1 MEISEIAFVAYP
13 VIDIERSRGFYEG
26 VLGLQPSREFTG
38 ESYAWIEYDL
48 GANTFALAMMP
59 PGQWN
64 PSADGPSVGLEVEE
78 FDSAIAELKARSIP
92 FNVEAMETPVCRM
105 AVIADPDG
113 NKITIHKRHLEVH

>member
-1 MEISEIAFVAYP
+1 MKVSEIAFVAYP

-26 VLGLQPSREFTG
+26 VLGLQVSREFKG
-38 ESYAWIEYDL
+38 EGYAWIEYDL
-48 GANTFALAMMP
+48 GANTFAVAMMP

-92 FNVEAMETPVCRM
+92 FEVEAMETPVCRM

-113 NKITIHKRHLEVH
+113 NKITIHKRHSQEQ

>member
-1 MEISEIAFVAYP
+1 MKVSEIAFVAYP
-13 VIDIERSRGFYEG
+13 VIDLERSRGFYEG

-48 GANTFALAMMP
+48 GANTFAVAMMP

-78 FDSAIAELKARSIP
+78 FDSAIAELKARSVP
-92 FNVEAMETPVCRM
+92 FDVEAMETPVCRM

-113 NKITIHKRHLEVH
+113 NKITIHKRHPQVR

>member
-1 MEISEIAFVAYP
+1 MKISEIAFVAYP

-26 VLGLQPSREFTG
+26 VLGLEPSREFTG

-48 GANTFALAMMP
+48 GANTFAVAMMP

-92 FNVEAMETPVCRM
+92 FDVEAMETPVCRM

-113 NKITIHKRHLEVH
+113 NKITIHKRHPQVL

>member
-1 MEISEIAFVAYP
+1 MKLSEIAFVAYP

-38 ESYAWIEYDL
+38 ESSAWIEYDL
-48 GANTFALAMMP
+48 GANTFAVAMMP

-92 FNVEAMETPVCRM
+92 FDVKPAETPVCRM

-113 NKITIHKRHLEVH
+113 NKITIHKRHPQVN

>member
-1 MEISEIAFVAYP
+1 MKISEIAFVAYP

-26 VLGLQPSREFTG
+26 VLGLEPSREFTG
-38 ESYAWIEYDL
+38 ESFAWIEYDL
-48 GANTFALAMMP
+48 GANTFAVAMMP

-92 FNVEAMETPVCRM
+92 FDVEAMETPVCRM

-113 NKITIHKRHLEVH
+113 NKITIHKRHPQVL

>member
-1 MEISEIAFVAYP
+1 MKISEIAFVAYP
-13 VIDIERSRGFYEG
+13 VIDIDRSRGFYEG

-38 ESYAWIEYDL
+38 ASYAWIEYDL
-48 GANTFALAMMP
+48 GANTFAVAMMP

-78 FDSAIAELKARSIP
+78 FDSAVAELKARSIP
-92 FNVEAMETPVCRM
+92 FEVEAMETPVCRM

-113 NKITIHKRHLEVH
+113 NKITIHKRHPQAQ

>member
-1 MEISEIAFVAYP
+1 MKISEIAFVAYP
-13 VIDIERSRGFYEG
+13 VIDIERSRGFYKG

-48 GANTFALAMMP
+48 GANTFAVAMMP

-92 FNVEAMETPVCRM
+92 FDVEAMETPVCRM

-113 NKITIHKRHLEVH
+113 NKITIHKRHPQVH

>member
-1 MEISEIAFVAYP
+1 MKISEIAFVAYP

-48 GANTFALAMMP
+48 GANTFAVAMMR

-92 FNVEAMETPVCRM
+92 FDVEAMETPVCRM

-113 NKITIHKRHLEVH
+113 NKITIHKRHPQVH

>member
-1 MEISEIAFVAYP
+1 MKVSEIAFVAYP
-13 VIDIERSRGFYEG
+13 VIDLERSRGFYEG

-38 ESYAWIEYDL
+38 ESFAWIEYDL
-48 GANTFALAMMP
+48 GANTFAVAMMP

-78 FDSAIAELKARSIP
+78 FDSAIAELKARSVP
-92 FNVEAMETPVCRM
+92 FDVEAMETPVCRM

-113 NKITIHKRHLEVH
+113 NKITIHKRHPQAR

>member
-1 MEISEIAFVAYP
+1 MKISEIAFVAYP

-48 GANTFALAMMP
+48 GANTFAVAMMP

-92 FNVEAMETPVCRM
+92 FDVEAMETPVCRM

>member
-1 MEISEIAFVAYP
+1 MKISEISFVAYP
-13 VIDIERSRGFYEG
+13 VINIERSRGFYEG

-48 GANTFALAMMP
+48 GANTFAVAMMP

-92 FNVEAMETPVCRM
+92 FDVEAMETPVCRM

-113 NKITIHKRHLEVH
+113 NKITIHKRRPQVH

>member
-1 MEISEIAFVAYP
+1 MKISEIAFVAYP

-64 PSADGPSVGLEVEE
+64 PSADGPGVGLEVEE

-92 FNVEAMETPVCRM
+92 FDVEAMETPVCRM

-113 NKITIHKRHLEVH
+113 NKITIHKRHPQVH

>member
-1 MEISEIAFVAYP
+1 MKISEIAFVAYP

-48 GANTFALAMMP
+48 GANTFAVAMMP

-64 PSADGPSVGLEVEE
+64 PSADGPSVGLEVGE

-92 FNVEAMETPVCRM
+92 FDVEAMETPVCRM

-113 NKITIHKRHLEVH
+113 NKITIHKRHPQVH

>member
-1 MEISEIAFVAYP
+1 MKISEIAFVAYP

-48 GANTFALAMMP
+48 GANTFAVAMMP
-59 PGQWN
+59 PGRWN
-64 PSADGPSVGLEVEE
+64 PSVDGPSVGLEVEE

-92 FNVEAMETPVCRM
+92 FHVEAMQTPVCRM

-113 NKITIHKRHLEVH
+113 NKITIHKRHPRVH

>member
-1 MEISEIAFVAYP
+1 MKISEIAFVAYP

-48 GANTFALAMMP
+48 GANTFAVAMMP

-64 PSADGPSVGLEVEE
+64 PSTDGPSVGLEVEE

-92 FNVEAMETPVCRM
+92 FYVEAMETPVCRM

-113 NKITIHKRHLEVH
+113 NKITIHKRHPQVH

>member
-1 MEISEIAFVAYP
+1 MKISEIAFVAYP

-26 VLGLQPSREFTG
+26 VLGLEPSREFTG

-48 GANTFALAMMP
+48 GANTFAVAMMP

-92 FNVEAMETPVCRM
+92 FDVEAMETPVCRM

-113 NKITIHKRHLEVH
+113 NKITIHKRHPQVH

>member
-1 MEISEIAFVAYP
+1 MKISEIAFVAYP

-26 VLGLQPSREFTG
+26 VLGLKPSREFSG

-48 GANTFALAMMP
+48 GANTFAVAMMP

-92 FNVEAMETPVCRM
+92 FDVEAMETPVCRM

-113 NKITIHKRHLEVH
+113 NKITIHKRHPQVH

>member
-1 MEISEIAFVAYP
+1 MKISEIAFVAYP
-13 VIDIERSRGFYEG
+13 VIDIDRSRGFYEG

-48 GANTFALAMMP
+48 GANTFAVAMMP

-78 FDSAIAELKARSIP
+78 FDSAVAELKARSIP
-92 FNVEAMETPVCRM
+92 FEVEAMETPVCRM

-113 NKITIHKRHLEVH
+113 NKITIHKRHPQAQ

>member
-1 MEISEIAFVAYP
+1 MKISEIAFVAYP

-48 GANTFALAMMP
+48 GANTFAVAMMP

-92 FNVEAMETPVCRM
+92 FDVEAMETPVCRM
-105 AVIADPDG
+105 TIVSDPDG
-113 NKITIHKRHLEVH
+113 NSICIHKRHVR

>member
-1 MEISEIAFVAYP
+1 MKISEISFVAYP
-13 VIDIERSRGFYEG
+13 VINIERSPGFYEG

-48 GANTFALAMMP
+48 GANTFAVAMMP

-78 FDSAIAELKARSIP
+78 FDSAIAELKARSNP
-92 FNVEAMETPVCRM
+92 FDVEAMETPVCRM

-113 NKITIHKRHLEVH
+113 NKITIHKRRPQVH

>member
-1 MEISEIAFVAYP
+1 MKISEIAFVAYP

-26 VLGLQPSREFTG
+26 VLGLEPSREFTG
-38 ESYAWIEYDL
+38 ESYTWIEYDL
-48 GANTFALAMMP
+48 GANTFAVAMMP

-64 PSADGPSVGLEVEE
+64 PSADAPSVGLEVEE

-92 FNVEAMETPVCRM
+92 FDVEVMETPVCRM

-113 NKITIHKRHLEVH
+113 NKITIHKRHPQVH

>member
-1 MEISEIAFVAYP
+1 MKISEIAFVAYP

-113 NKITIHKRHLEVH
+113 NKITIHKRHPQVR

>member
-1 MEISEIAFVAYP
+1 MKISEIAFVAYP

-26 VLGLQPSREFTG
+26 VLGLQPSREFAG
-38 ESYAWIEYDL
+38 ESFTWIEYDL
-48 GANTFALAMMP
+48 GSNTFAVAMMP

-92 FNVEAMETPVCRM
+92 FDVEAMETPVCRM

-113 NKITIHKRHLEVH
+113 NKITIHKRHPQVH